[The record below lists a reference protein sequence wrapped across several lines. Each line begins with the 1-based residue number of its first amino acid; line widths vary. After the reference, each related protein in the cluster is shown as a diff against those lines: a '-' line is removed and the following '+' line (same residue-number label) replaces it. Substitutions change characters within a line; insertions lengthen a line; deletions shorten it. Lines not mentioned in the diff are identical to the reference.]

1 MGGSRTLR
9 SPYKQLQMH
18 LGGRAPPLLLRM
30 LEVVDLTCERGE
42 RSLFSGLNFAA
53 PGGTLLRIA
62 GPNGTGKTS
71 LLRILCGLLEPVAGE
86 VRWHGKNIRKLR
98 EEYWKDLVYVGHMN
112 GVKDD
117 LTVRENLRVNAE
129 VAGRPAS
136 PERLADALDQVGLT
150 GFEDRMA
157 RFLSQGQRRRVALAR
172 LYVSEAVPLWI
183 LDEPFTA
190 LDVRGVANLSALI
203 ARHVEGGGTVVLTTH
218 QEVPVDAARHK
229 RVDLGAAAPVAE
241 AEDAAC

>member
-1 MGGSRTLR
+1 
-9 SPYKQLQMH
+9 
-18 LGGRAPPLLLRM
+18 M
-30 LEVVDLTCERGE
+30 LEAVDLTCERGE
-42 RSLFSGLNFAA
+42 RLLFERLSFTAEN
-53 PGGTLLRIA
+53 GTLLRIA

-71 LLRILCGLLEPVAGE
+71 LLRIMCGLLEASAGE
-86 VRWHGKNIRKLR
+86 IRWKGGNIRRLR
-98 EEYWKDLVYVGHMN
+98 EEYWKDLVYIGHLN

-117 LTVRENLRVNAE
+117 LTVRENLRVSVR
-129 VAGRPAS
+129 VAGRHAVEPQIA
-136 PERLADALDQVGLT
+136 RALDAVGLA
-150 GFEDRMA
+150 GFEDTMA

-203 ARHVEGGGTVVLTTH
+203 ARHIEGGGTVVLTTH
-218 QEVPVDAARHK
+218 QEVPVDAARRK
-229 RVDLGAAAPVAE
+229 RVDLGSPAALPAE